1 MNRYRLHMRTRS
13 REGQYDVRVGASVY
27 APIISVFGSLAVPTV
42 IVVLQDDVFTNNVAY
57 EELALALLIVGI
69 LGSLSSGFGFA
80 AIAAERDPTANLIP
94 GVMYL
99 AVPASVGLG
108 SVFAAFGVVAHLHL
122 PDVSL
127 LFSIL
132 LGLLGCFGVFFTAS
146 TVMDAAGV
154 GPRNRTN
161 DNVNSAWLAEQWI
174 SNRDKAPAKAL
185 PLMIVG
191 FAVIAVGLAVRI
203 STQWFIEPSYTWT
216 IVTVSLLG
224 VISLLA
230 IGLTSHR
237 TIHRERQVGLRLQ
250 EAYLPTLA
258 IALFIVFL
266 LFVVP

>member
-1 MNRYRLHMRTRS
+1 MRIRT
-13 REGQYDVRVGASVY
+13 REGQYDVRVGASLY

-42 IVVLQDDVFTNNVAY
+42 IVVLQDEVFTDHVAY
-57 EELALALLIVGI
+57 EELTLALLIVGI
-69 LGSLSSGFGFA
+69 LGSLGSGFGFA

-99 AVPASVGLG
+99 AVPASIGLG
-108 SVFAAFGVVAHLHL
+108 SVFAAFGVVAQLHL

-127 LFSIL
+127 LFSVL

-161 DNVNSAWLAEQWI
+161 ENINSKWLAGQWI
-174 SNRDKAPAKAL
+174 SDRDSAPSKAL
-185 PLMIVG
+185 PLMVTG
-191 FAVIAVGLAVRI
+191 FAVVAAGLAVRI
-203 STQWFIEPSYTWT
+203 TTQWFIQPSHMST
-216 IVTVSLLG
+216 IVTVGVLGTLSL
-224 VISLLA
+224 VA
-230 IGLTSHR
+230 IGLTSYR
-237 TIHRERQVGLRLQ
+237 TIHRSKQVGLRRR
-250 EAYLPTLA
+250 EAYLSTLA